1 MPSWWATVRLSPERT
16 EDRRLQARSA
26 WNAGW
31 LARQLWPG
39 VEVLLVRRVRDSHP
53 HQDGS
58 AVDQRR

>member
-39 VEVLLVRRVRDSHP
+39 VEVLLVRPCR
-53 HQDGS
+53 
-58 AVDQRR
+58 